1 MTKHLKIFYTF
12 LLTLFFLIVN
22 NYITKAQDNVYNEE
36 INVIAPYE
44 PSISDAF
51 KINQNPE
58 INDTIIDIPKLSY
71 SIKSKEIT
79 TSFNPEPIK
88 PAKMLGEPLD
98 KLYKGLVKLGI
109 GTYTTPYG
117 EFFYNNLRSKRHSEG
132 IHYKHISSTGKIKN
146 FAPCDYSNNT
156 LDLYG
161 KKIVRNHT
169 LYGDFNYK
177 RDVIHFYGYNPDE
190 YPNLNLPKDGKQIFS
205 LFKFQTKLESAYPK
219 KLNKL
224 NHSFALNYYN
234 LSDNYKTKE
243 DNVKFNSEI
252 SKDFKLFNFT
262 RSQTLELI
270 TKIDYYNTEDTI
282 KTTEN
287 SIIKIQPCI
296 STEFKEFVFKLGIN
310 TSVTA
315 YKNTELHFYP
325 IANIDINVVKN
336 VLIAYGGITGG
347 IKRNNFKLLSDENPF
362 ISSTIPLEYTY
373 NKFKIFGGFKTSFSS
388 NIAFNANI
396 SSSKIDN
403 MPFFVNDTT
412 TEPRNKFIVIYDN
425 VKLINVKAEI
435 SYHKN
440 EKIELLFCSNFYN
453 YSFMEK
459 EWKPWYKP
467 NFDASLSVNYNIKN
481 KFILKA
487 NIIACDK
494 MYAKIFEQNEE
505 KAKPI
510 NGIIDV
516 NLGIEYRYNKLFSGF
531 INFNNIIGTQYY
543 RWYNYPTQRFNLL
556 AGISYAF

>member
-1 MTKHLKIFYTF
+1 MTKYLKIFYPF
-12 LLTLFFLIVN
+12 LLTLSFLIAN

-51 KINQNPE
+51 KINRNPE
-58 INDTIIDIPKLSY
+58 INDTIINIPKLTY
-71 SIKSKEIT
+71 SIKTKEIT
-79 TSFNPEPIK
+79 TSFSPEPIR

-98 KLYKGLVKLGI
+98 KLYKGLIKLGI

-117 EFFYNNLRSKRHSEG
+117 EFFYNKLRSKKYSGG

-146 FAPCDYSNNT
+146 FAPCDYSNNA

-161 KKIVRNHT
+161 KKFIGIHT
-169 LYGDFNYK
+169 LYGNFNYN
-177 RDVIHFYGYNPDE
+177 RDVIHFYGYNPDN
-190 YPNLNLPKDGKQIFS
+190 YTNLLKNDTKQIFS

-243 DNVKFNSEI
+243 NNVKFNSEM

-270 TKIDYYNTEDTI
+270 ANVDYYNTEEDTI
-282 KTTEN
+282 KTIEN

-296 STEFKEFVFKLGIN
+296 ITEFKEFVFKLGIN

-315 YKNTELHFYP
+315 YNNTEPKFYP
-325 IANIDINVVKN
+325 VANIDINVVKN

-347 IKRNNFKLLSDENPF
+347 IKRNNFKLLSNENPF

-412 TEPRNKFIVIYDN
+412 IKPQNKFIIVYDN
-425 VKLINVKAEI
+425 VKLINAKAEI

-487 NIIACDK
+487 NIFACDK
-494 MYAKIFEQNEE
+494 MYAKTFLNNEE
-505 KAKPI
+505 KSEKI
-510 NGIIDV
+510 HGIIDL
-516 NLGIEYRYNKLFSGF
+516 NLGIEYRYNKLISGF
-531 INFNNIIGTQYY
+531 INFNNIGNTQYY
-543 RWYNYPTQRFNLL
+543 KWYNYPTQRFNLL